1 MLENFS
7 AVITSYSV
15 EMALLGLKPWFLQ
28 LLNIFEEFN
37 MENGFH
43 CQSTQVRVASR
54 RRKERL
60 TNLIFTK
67 NHRHLPI
74 AGVND
79 PPISNAY
86 QLNPSVSC

>member
-7 AVITSYSV
+7 AVITSFSV
-15 EMALLGLKPWFLQ
+15 EKALLGLKPWFLQ

-37 MENGFH
+37 MEHGFH

-60 TNLIFTK
+60 TNF
-67 NHRHLPI
+67 NF
-74 AGVND
+74 
-79 PPISNAY
+79 Y
-86 QLNPSVSC
+86 

>member
-15 EMALLGLKPWFLQ
+15 EKALLGLKPWFLR
-28 LLNIFEEFN
+28 LLNVFEAFN

-60 TNLIFTK
+60 TNF
-67 NHRHLPI
+67 NF
-74 AGVND
+74 
-79 PPISNAY
+79 Y
-86 QLNPSVSC
+86 

>member
-15 EMALLGLKPWFLQ
+15 EKALLGLKPWFLR
-28 LLNIFEEFN
+28 LLNVFEAFN

-54 RRKERL
+54 RQKERL
-60 TNLIFTK
+60 TNF
-67 NHRHLPI
+67 NF
-74 AGVND
+74 
-79 PPISNAY
+79 Y
-86 QLNPSVSC
+86 